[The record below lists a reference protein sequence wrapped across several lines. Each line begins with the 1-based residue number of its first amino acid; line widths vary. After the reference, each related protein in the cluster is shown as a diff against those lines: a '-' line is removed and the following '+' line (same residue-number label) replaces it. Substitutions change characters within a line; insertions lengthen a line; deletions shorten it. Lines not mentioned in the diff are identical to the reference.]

1 MALYC
6 GIDLHSNN
14 QVIVVADERDQR
26 LMERRTP
33 NDLVQTLDTLEPFRD
48 ELEGVVLESTYNWY
62 WLVDGL
68 EDHGY
73 RVLLANTYKNQQYSG
88 LKHTD
93 DVHDAAW
100 LAHLLRLGILQY
112 ANYLPREQRR
122 VRDLMRK
129 RAKLRRHQ
137 TAHWLMLGNQLSRE
151 RGWSGRIHQVAPEVA
166 WDDPE
171 LALNWDVSYQVVEAL
186 DQQIKRLESR
196 IHALLDEQPNYRIM
210 QTIEGVGRILS
221 ASVVLETGD
230 IDRFDRAGCYASYC
244 RLVAASRYSNDK
256 KKAANNR
263 KAGNLYLSWAFHEI
277 AHQVVARQSA
287 ARRFY
292 QRKKARSNGMV
303 AIRAVARKL
312 ARASYYMLRDHMP
325 YDEQRLFQ

>member
-14 QVIVVADERDQR
+14 HVIVVSDERDQK
-26 LMERRTP
+26 LLEQRTS
-33 NDLVQTLDTLEPFRD
+33 NDLLQTLQALEPFRD
-48 ELEGVVLESTYNWY
+48 ELVGVVVESTYNWY

-73 RVLLANTYKNQQYSG
+73 QVLLANTYKNSQYSG

-93 DVHDAAW
+93 DAHDAAW
-100 LAHLLRLGILQY
+100 LAHLLRLGILQH

-129 RAKLRRHQ
+129 RAKLRGHQ
-137 TAHWLMLGNQLSRE
+137 TAHWLMLGNQLGRE
-151 RGWSGRIHQVAPEVA
+151 RGWSGRIHQVAPKVV
-166 WDDPE
+166 WDDPC
-171 LALNWDVSYQVVEAL
+171 LALNWDVSYQIVGAL
-186 DQQIKRLESR
+186 DQQIHRLESQ
-196 IHALLDEQPNYRIM
+196 IHTLLDDRPTYRIM
-210 QTIEGVGRILS
+210 QTIHGVGRILA

-230 IDRFDRAGCYASYC
+230 IDRFERAGCYASYC
-244 RLVAASRYSNDK
+244 RLVAAARYSNDK

-263 KAGNLYLSWAFHEI
+263 KAGNPYLSWAYHEI
-277 AHQVVARQSA
+277 AHQVVARQPR
-287 ARRFY
+287 ARQFY
-292 QRKKARSNGMV
+292 QRKKARTNGMV

-312 ARASYYMLRDHMP
+312 ARASYYMLKDHTP

>member
-14 QVIVVADERDQR
+14 HVIVVSDEQDQK
-26 LMERRTP
+26 LLEQRTP
-33 NDLVQTLDTLEPFRD
+33 NDLLQTLQALEPFRD
-48 ELEGVVLESTYNWY
+48 ELVGVVVESTYNWY

-73 RVLLANTYKNQQYSG
+73 RVFLANTYKNRQYDG
-88 LKHTD
+88 FKHTD

-100 LAHLLRLGILQY
+100 LAHLLRLDILHH

-129 RAKLRRHQ
+129 RAKLRSHE
-137 TAHWLMLGNQLSRE
+137 TAHWLMLGNQLGRE

-166 WDDPE
+166 WDDDC
-171 LALNWDVSYQVVEAL
+171 LALNWDVSYQMVAAL
-186 DQQIKRLESR
+186 DQQIRRLESQ
-196 IHALLDEQPNYRIM
+196 IHALLDDCPSYEIM
-210 QTIEGVGRILS
+210 QTIHGVGRILA
-221 ASVVLETGD
+221 ASVVLETGG
-230 IDRFDRAGCYASYC
+230 IDRFDRAGRYASYC

-256 KKAANNR
+256 KKGNNNR
-263 KAGNLYLSWAFHEI
+263 KAGNRYLSWAFHEI
-277 AHQVVARQSA
+277 AHQVVARQQA

-292 QRKKARSNGMV
+292 QRKKARTNGMV
-303 AIRAVARKL
+303 AIGAVARKL
-312 ARASYYMLRDHMP
+312 ARASYYMLRDHTP